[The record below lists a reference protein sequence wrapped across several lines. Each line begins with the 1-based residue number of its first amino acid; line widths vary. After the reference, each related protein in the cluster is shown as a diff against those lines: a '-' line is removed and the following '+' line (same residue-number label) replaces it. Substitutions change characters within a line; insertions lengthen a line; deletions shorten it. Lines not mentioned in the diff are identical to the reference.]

1 MKCYYPFTYK
11 QAIKCAA
18 YLLVFLLL
26 CIGALLSPRS
36 VRVYFQFIGY
46 AFLIGVFVHKY
57 FTFLKKKK
65 EGIYISLYAT
75 KCLKMFEALIL
86 CITVMVCIGVLM
98 VLENRRVWVE
108 DMLMWQF
115 AFLILVYFAA
125 LFCSFIV
132 IFGEKTYVS
141 GFFGI
146 SYDEIEEVIE
156 VKTNDIMGTKITQ
169 CEIITKNGK
178 RCMEK
183 VVVDE
188 YEFLCSLRR

>member
-86 CITVMVCIGVLM
+86 CITVMVCIGVFGSS
-98 VLENRRVWVE
+98 VLFVH
-108 DMLMWQF
+108 
-115 AFLILVYFAA
+115 
-125 LFCSFIV
+125 
-132 IFGEKTYVS
+132 
-141 GFFGI
+141 
-146 SYDEIEEVIE
+146 SY
-156 VKTNDIMGTKITQ
+156 
-169 CEIITKNGK
+169 
-178 RCMEK
+178 
-183 VVVDE
+183 
-188 YEFLCSLRR
+188 LRRKIICLRFFWDQLR

>member
-1 MKCYYPFTYK
+1 
-11 QAIKCAA
+11 
-18 YLLVFLLL
+18 
-26 CIGALLSPRS
+26 
-36 VRVYFQFIGY
+36 
-46 AFLIGVFVHKY
+46 
-57 FTFLKKKK
+57 
-65 EGIYISLYAT
+65 
-75 KCLKMFEALIL
+75 MFEALIL

-98 VLENRRVWVE
+98 VLENRRVWDE
-108 DMLMWQF
+108 YMLMWQF

-132 IFGEKTYVS
+132 IFGKRSYVS

-183 VVVDE
+183 FVIDE